1 MWQAAATK
9 VQVVARM
16 SLGGQAAAAR
26 RAKLKLP
33 EKKLGRSGHAK
44 APAAGQST
52 GEISYSLTCR
62 YCYYA
67 HLLHTYLRRAPQAQ
81 PGGAVT
87 LPSYHPSQ
95 ASYPS

>member
-1 MWQAAATK
+1 M
-9 VQVVARM
+9 QVVARM
-16 SLGGQAAAAR
+16 SMGGQAAAAR